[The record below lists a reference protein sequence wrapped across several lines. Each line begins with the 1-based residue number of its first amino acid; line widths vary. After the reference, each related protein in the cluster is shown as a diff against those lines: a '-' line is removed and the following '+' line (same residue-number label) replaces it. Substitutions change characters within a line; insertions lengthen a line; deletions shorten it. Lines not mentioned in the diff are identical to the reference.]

1 MRLLLF
7 LYFFL
12 FTWAIQAQTPVL
24 IASQEATTAGG
35 TVTVYVTVDSLQ
47 SAVSMQLTLSW
58 DSDILTYQSTGD
70 YGLTSLS
77 EFNFG
82 ETQVATGI
90 LTFVWFDG
98 QVGGVTLADGST
110 LFSVTFTA
118 IGEVGEL
125 SDISFVNTPT
135 PIQIGVIDG
144 TDINEI
150 PHLSVNGQVQI
161 ITNNVILE
169 SDIIPIDCFDAAT
182 GSIDLEIEG
191 GLSPYEY
198 SWEGPNDFTSN
209 ESNLDNLPAGEY
221 SITVNDQV
229 GNTTSETYTVTQT
242 ATIQIDELLINTT
255 DCNQP
260 TGSVTLS
267 VSGGT
272 PDYSYDYGDGF
283 ISEATQMNLAAGSF
297 TVLIQDAANCQI
309 DTLIE
314 IIETNGPNVNLGEDS
329 SICSDGE
336 FLLSAGTDNTL
347 TYEWLQ
353 NGSSLTETM
362 AELTVTEAA
371 TYEVLATNVQ
381 GCTASDT
388 IQISEIAAPIIDLG
402 QDTSLCANESLL
414 LSATAGLSYEW
425 FLNDTPLSQTTATIT
440 VSEIGTYTLIGTNA
454 ATCSSSD
461 TVIVNQAVLPM
472 LSVSPD
478 TSICLG
484 SSLLLN
490 ADSDALTFQWSLNGD
505 LLTETES
512 QLSIDQ
518 TGNYLVEV
526 SNEEGCLNS
535 AEIIVNPALEA
546 QADLGD
552 DIAICPDTETTLSV
566 PANAL
571 SYQWSFNEEL
581 LNTTTAELSTQE
593 IGTYSV
599 TITSTQAC
607 IASDTIQISE
617 IAAPIIDLGQDTSL
631 CANESLL
638 LSATAGLSYEWFLND
653 TPLGQTTATITV
665 SEIGTYTLIGT
676 NAATCSS
683 SDTVIVNQAVL
694 PMLSVSPDTSICVG
708 SSLLLNA
715 DSDAL
720 TFQWSLNGDLLTE
733 TESQLSIDQTGNYLV
748 EVSNEEGCL
757 NSAEIIVNP
766 ALEAQADLG
775 DDIAICP
782 DTETTLSVP
791 ANALS
796 YQWSFNEELLNTTT
810 AELSTQ
816 EIGTY
821 SVTVTSTQACI
832 ASDTIQINAA
842 SSAVIDL
849 GPDVEVCPKIAT
861 SLLADMGFASYEWFF
876 NDTPFGENDAE
887 VEVSEQGTYT
897 IIAIDNN
904 GCIAMDT
911 LLLMELNIVTT
922 AGPDTIITLG
932 DSVQLFATGGV
943 TYEWMADLELSCY
956 DCPNPIATPSE
967 TTTFQLMITSEEGCI
982 SEEFFTIEVDEK
994 SELLVDLVN
1003 FLSPNGDGKN
1013 DILIFAGLENYQTSQ
1028 LSIFNRWGDLLFNK
1042 LNYQG
1047 DGIYWDATFKGEPL
1061 PAGIYYYVLR
1071 LDQETDIIRSSLTIV
1086 RD

>member
-12 FTWAIQAQTPVL
+12 FTWSIQAQTPVL

-70 YGLTSLS
+70 YGLTNLS

-125 SDISFVNTPT
+125 SDISFVNIPT

-144 TDINEI
+144 TDINEV
-150 PHLSVNGQVQI
+150 PNLSVNGQVQI
-161 ITNNVILE
+161 ITNNVLLE
-169 SDIIPIDCFDAAT
+169 SDIIPVDCFGAAT

-209 ESNLDNLPAGEY
+209 ESSLDNLLAGEY
-221 SITVNDQV
+221 SVTVNDQV
-229 GNTTSETYTVTQT
+229 GNTTSETYTIAQ
-242 ATIQIDELLINTT
+242 AASIQIDELLINAT

-283 ISEATQMNLAAGSF
+283 ISEATQMNLESGSF

-329 SICSDGE
+329 SICSNGE
-336 FLLSAGTDNTL
+336 FLLSAGADNTL
-347 TYEWLQ
+347 TYEWLL

-362 AELTVTEAA
+362 AELIVTEAA

-381 GCTASDT
+381 GCTARDT
-388 IQISEIAAPIIDLG
+388 VEINEVAAPVINLG
-402 QDTSLCANESLL
+402 HDTSLCANESLL
-414 LSATAGLSYEW
+414 LSATTGLSYEW
-425 FLNDTPLSQTTATIT
+425 FLNGSPLSQMTATLT
-440 VSEIGTYTLIGTNA
+440 VNEAGTYILIGTNA
-454 ATCSSSD
+454 AACSSSD
-461 TVIVNQAVLPM
+461 TVMINQAVLPM
-472 LSVSPD
+472 LSASPD
-478 TSICLG
+478 TSICVG
-484 SSLLLN
+484 SSLFLN
-490 ADSDALTFQWSLNGD
+490 ADSDALNFQWSLDGE
-505 LLTETES
+505 LLTETEG
-512 QLSIDQ
+512 QLSINQ

-526 SNEEGCLNS
+526 HNEAGCSNS
-535 AEIIVNPALEA
+535 VEIIVNPALEA
-546 QADLGD
+546 IANLGD
-552 DIAICPDTETTLSV
+552 DIAICLGLETTLSV

-571 SYQWSFNEEL
+571 SYQWSFNDEL
-581 LNTTTAELSTQE
+581 LSTTTAELSIQE
-593 IGTYSV
+593 
-599 TITSTQAC
+599 
-607 IASDTIQISE
+607 
-617 IAAPIIDLGQDTSL
+617 
-631 CANESLL
+631 
-638 LSATAGLSYEWFLND
+638 
-653 TPLGQTTATITV
+653 
-665 SEIGTYTLIGT
+665 
-676 NAATCSS
+676 
-683 SDTVIVNQAVL
+683 
-694 PMLSVSPDTSICVG
+694 
-708 SSLLLNA
+708 
-715 DSDAL
+715 
-720 TFQWSLNGDLLTE
+720 
-733 TESQLSIDQTGNYLV
+733 TG
-748 EVSNEEGCL
+748 
-757 NSAEIIVNP
+757 I
-766 ALEAQADLG
+766 
-775 DDIAICP
+775 
-782 DTETTLSVP
+782 
-791 ANALS
+791 
-796 YQWSFNEELLNTTT
+796 
-810 AELSTQ
+810 
-816 EIGTY
+816 Y
-821 SVTVTSTQACI
+821 SVTVTSTQTCT
-832 ASDTIQINAA
+832 ASDTVQINTA
-842 SSAVIDL
+842 SSSVIDL

-861 SLLADMGFASYEWFF
+861 SLLADMGFATYEWFF
-876 NDTPFGENDAE
+876 NDTSFGENDAE
-887 VEVSEQGTYT
+887 VEVSEQGIYT
-897 IIAIDNN
+897 VIATDNN

-911 LLLMELNIVTT
+911 LLLTELNITTT
-922 AGPDTIITLG
+922 AGPDTIIILG

-967 TTTFQLMITSEEGCI
+967 TTTFQLMITSEEGCV
-982 SEEFFTIEVDEK
+982 SEVFFTIEVDEE

-1013 DILIFAGLENYQTSQ
+1013 DILVFEGLENYQTNQ

-1042 LNYQG
+1042 LNYQN
-1047 DGIYWDATFKGEPL
+1047 DGIYWDATFKGKPL
-1061 PAGIYYYVLR
+1061 PAGVYYYVLR
-1071 LDQETDIIRSSLTIV
+1071 LDQVSETIRSSLTIV